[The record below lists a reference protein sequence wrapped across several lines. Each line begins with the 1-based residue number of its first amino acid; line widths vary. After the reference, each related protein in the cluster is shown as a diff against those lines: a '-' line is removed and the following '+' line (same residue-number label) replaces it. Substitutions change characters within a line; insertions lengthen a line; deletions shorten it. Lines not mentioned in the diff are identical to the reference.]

1 MRVFLENRL
10 KAHKARVARYI
21 ADDED
26 GGTTTIEFVLW
37 LPIFILILSLVID
50 VCFVFLGQAVMYD
63 VASDSARRASIGQ
76 DLGVTGG
83 GATSTESDCSAA
95 ATDLYETTCENA
107 TFLGA
112 KPTVDI
118 VEQNGAF
125 IVTIKHNLA
134 DIDVVG
140 VLGFVSTT
148 KITAVVTQLK
158 EGS

>member
-10 KAHKARVARYI
+10 RAHKARFARYV

-63 VASDSARRASIGQ
+63 VASDAARRVSIGQ
-76 DLGVTGG
+76 DV
-83 GATSTESDCSAA
+83 ATTQTYAEQKA
-95 ATDLYETTCENA
+95 E
-107 TFLGA
+107 FLGA
-112 KPTVDI
+112 TPTVTITDPP
-118 VEQNGAF
+118 VDGAYT
-125 IVTIKHNLA
+125 VTIEHDLQ

-140 VLGFVSTT
+140 ILGFLASD
-148 KITAVVTQLK
+148 KISAVVTQLK